1 MSKIVTFQ
9 KLTWAEKR
17 LLRQAVILLGYYRL
31 ALLIVSLP
39 RLLNI
44 AQRLQRT
51 GSSQSQ
57 LTAAQLTRLVKAA
70 VRLVP
75 GTTCLS
81 NALASHRLFSSHGY
95 RTKMHIGVNKDRKR
109 GFEAH
114 AWLTLDGKIVIGNLP
129 DLAQFRELPP
139 LETTHVNRQEIRTQ
153 WR

>member
-1 MSKIVTFQ
+1 MSKIVIFYN
-9 KLTWAEKR
+9 LTWVEKR
-17 LLRQAVILLGYYRL
+17 LLLQAVILLGYYRL

-39 RLLNI
+39 RLLNV
-44 AQRLQRT
+44 ARRPQRT

-81 NALASHRLFSSHGY
+81 NTLASHGLFSSLGY
-95 RTKMHIGVNKDRKR
+95 RTKVHIGVNKDRER

-129 DLAQFRELPP
+129 DLAKFRELPL